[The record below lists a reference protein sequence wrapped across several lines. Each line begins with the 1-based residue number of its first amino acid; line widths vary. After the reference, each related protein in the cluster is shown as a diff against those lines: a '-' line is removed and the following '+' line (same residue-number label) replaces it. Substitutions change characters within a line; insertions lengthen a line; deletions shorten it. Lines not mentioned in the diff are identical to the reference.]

1 MLDIVTATTLYPN
14 ALQPRHGIFVE
25 RRLLQLSRTG
35 AIQARVVAPVPWF
48 PCRSKRFGRYGLYA
62 EIPASEVR
70 HGIPVAHPR
79 YPVLP
84 KIGMHVAPA
93 LMAAALLPYFRR
105 LQASAARPFLLDGH
119 FLYPDGVA
127 LASIARLLKIP
138 VVLTARGSDVNSFCR
153 YPGPRAMVRWA
164 ARHCAKVITVSD
176 ALRQKLAAFGV
187 SDDAIAV
194 MRNGVDEQLFTPIDR
209 SAARATVRYEGF
221 TVLSVGNLVPLKG
234 HDLVIEAVARIPDA
248 RLVVIGEGP
257 CATPLRRLIAAR
269 GLEQRVSMLGNVSQ
283 AELVQHYNAAD
294 ALVLASSS
302 EGMPNVVL
310 ESLACG
316 TPVIGTAVGGI
327 PELITSPEAGLI
339 VPDRN
344 AAWIAQAIQELRRA
358 YPDRLRT
365 RRHALKFNWKT
376 TVDGLLDIFDDALSG
391 YEQPA
396 RARG

>member
-14 ALQPRHGIFVE
+14 ALQARHGIFVE
-25 RRLLQLSRTG
+25 RRLLEITRTG
-35 AIQARVVAPVPWF
+35 AIRARVVAPVPWF
-48 PCRSKRFGRYGLYA
+48 PWGSTRFGRYGVYA

-105 LQASAARPFLLDGH
+105 LQTSAARPFLLDGH

-138 VVLTARGSDVNSFCR
+138 IVLTARGSDVNVFCR
-153 YPGPRAMVRWA
+153 YAGPRAMVRWA
-164 ARHCAKVITVSD
+164 AQHCAKVITVSD
-176 ALRQKLAAFGV
+176 ALRQKLAAIGV
-187 SDDAIAV
+187 PNDVIAV
-194 MRNGVDEQLFTPIDR
+194 MPNGVDEQLFAPVDR
-209 SAARATVRYEGF
+209 LAARKTLRYDGF
-221 TVLSVGNLVPLKG
+221 TILSVGNLVPLKG
-234 HDLVIEAVARIPDA
+234 YDIVIEAVARIPDA
-248 RLVVIGEGP
+248 RLVIIGEGP
-257 CATPLRRLIAAR
+257 CATALRQLIAER
-269 GLEQRVSMLGNVSQ
+269 GLEQRVSMIGNVSQ

-316 TPVIGTAVGGI
+316 TPVIGTEVGGI
-327 PELITSPEAGLI
+327 PELITSPDAGLI

-344 AAWIAQAIQELRRA
+344 AATIARAIQALRSA
-358 YPDRLRT
+358 YPDRSRT
-365 RRHALKFNWKT
+365 RTHALKFSWKA
-376 TVDGLLDIFDDALSG
+376 TVDGLMDIFDDALSG
-391 YEQPA
+391 YEQPVSA
-396 RARG
+396 

>member
-25 RRLLQLSRTG
+25 RRLLELSRTG
-35 AIQARVVAPVPWF
+35 AIDARVVAPVPWF
-48 PCRSKRFGRYGLYA
+48 PWRSKRFGRYGVYA
-62 EIPASEVR
+62 EIPPSEVR

-127 LASIARLLKIP
+127 LALIARLLKIP
-138 VVLTARGSDVNSFCR
+138 IILTARGSDVNLFCR

-164 ARHCAKVITVSD
+164 GQQCAKVITVSD
-176 ALRQKLAAFGV
+176 ALRQKLAAIGV
-187 SDDAIAV
+187 PDDAIAV
-194 MRNGVDEQLFTPIDR
+194 MPNGVDEQLFAPVDR
-209 SAARATVRYEGF
+209 LAARVTMGYDTF
-221 TVLSVGNLVPLKG
+221 TILSVGNLVPLKG
-234 HDLVIEAVARIPDA
+234 HDFVIEAVARIPDA
-248 RLVVIGEGP
+248 RLVIIGEGP
-257 CATPLRRLIAAR
+257 CATPLRRLITER
-269 GLEQRVSMLGNVSQ
+269 GLEQRVSMIGNVSQ

-294 ALVLASSS
+294 ALVLASSD

-316 TPVIGTAVGGI
+316 APVIGTAVGGI
-327 PELITSPEAGLI
+327 PELITSPDAGLI

-344 AAWIAQAIQELRRA
+344 AAAIARAIEALRSA
-358 YPDRLRT
+358 YPDRSRT
-365 RRHALKFNWKT
+365 RRHALKFSWKA
-376 TVDGLLDIFDDALSG
+376 TVDGLLDIFDDALSR
-391 YEQPA
+391 YEQPVSA
-396 RARG
+396 